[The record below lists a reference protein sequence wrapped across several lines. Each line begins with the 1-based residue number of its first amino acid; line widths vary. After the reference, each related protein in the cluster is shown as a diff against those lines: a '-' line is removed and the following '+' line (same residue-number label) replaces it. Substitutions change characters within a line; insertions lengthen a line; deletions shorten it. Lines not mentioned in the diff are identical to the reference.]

1 METLRITLVQSE
13 LHWEDP
19 EANRRAFSG
28 RLAHL
33 SGQTDLVVLPEMFS
47 TGFSMRAAEL
57 AEPPEGP
64 TMQWMLARAKEL
76 NAVIAGSLIVAE
88 RGSYYNR
95 LVWMLPDG
103 NYHTYDKRHLFT
115 LAGEDRHYTRG
126 NSHLLLTYRGWKIL
140 PLICYDLRFPV
151 WARNTQNYDLLL
163 FVANWPERRVAAWN
177 TLLAARAIENQ
188 CYVAGVNRVGEDGNG
203 VYHCG
208 DSALYDYAGR
218 QLYRCTHQEDI
229 FTAHLQLEP
238 QRTFREKLAF
248 LQDRDQFRIQY

>member
-1 METLRITLVQSE
+1 METLRITLVQSK

-47 TGFSMRAAEL
+47 TGFSMQAAEL
-57 AEPPEGP
+57 AEPLEGP

-76 NAVIAGSLIVAE
+76 NAVVTGSLIVEA
-88 RGSYYNR
+88 RRSYYNK
-95 LVWMLPDG
+95 LVWMPPDG
-103 NYHTYDKRHLFT
+103 TYRTYDKRHLFT
-115 LAGEDRHYTRG
+115 LAGEDRYYSPGSR
-126 NSHLLLTYRGWKIL
+126 HLLVSCRGWTIL

-151 WARNTQNYDLLL
+151 WARNIQDYDLLL
-163 FVANWPERRVAAWN
+163 FVANWPERRITAWS

-188 CYVAGVNRVGEDGNG
+188 CYVAGVNRTGADGNG
-203 VYHCG
+203 VYHSG

-218 QLYRCTHQEDI
+218 QLYRCTHQEDL

-238 QRTFREKLAF
+238 QRHFREKLAF
-248 LQDRDQFRIQY
+248 LQDRDQFRIQN